1 MFERI
6 LISCR
11 CWPRHQT
18 IVLVAGPHLHVY
30 RPLMVLIP
38 RTSLPIS
45 YESFVTLSRALVS
58 SANPNANA
66 IWVAFYF
73 AHCFRALFA
82 CACCN
87 KFAAFSLCDSC
98 TSFATKYLCR
108 LVGIRGWWFWRASL
122 RLGVARTNERRVGS
136 TKRDG
141 STNWQWATRMDT
153 GGGSAE
159 QGTHLRG

>member
-1 MFERI
+1 MSTIYPYLHIMNNEIRNLLTLRQTARFCREKFERI

-38 RTSLPIS
+38 RTSLPVS

-73 AHCFRALFA
+73 THCFRALFA

-98 TSFATKYLCR
+98 TSFATK
-108 LVGIRGWWFWRASL
+108 
-122 RLGVARTNERRVGS
+122 
-136 TKRDG
+136 
-141 STNWQWATRMDT
+141 
-153 GGGSAE
+153 
-159 QGTHLRG
+159 